1 MIRDF
6 TNLMKAIGSADKY
19 CIRKL
24 LPFCYTVPVYTKP
37 QIAIGFKAA
46 DIIVITHIVLK
57 KI

>member
-46 DIIVITHIVLK
+46 EIIDITHTS
-57 KI
+57 